1 MARGGRL
8 AERIPARLSDAL
20 GRRFGLEIGGALLVL
35 GAVLWWRHHPGGAV
49 LCGTAGAL
57 LVLTALVAPRWLV
70 LPRRAWMGLAAAL
83 SRVTT
88 PLFMA
93 VVYFVVL
100 TPFGVVKRLWG
111 GNPIL
116 RPRRAQGGWVPR
128 AKSRSDM
135 EHQF

>member
-8 AERIPARLSDAL
+8 AERIPARLSDVS
-20 GRRFGLEIGGALLVL
+20 GRRFGLEVGGALLVL
-35 GAVLWWRHHPGGAV
+35 SGVLWWRRHPAAAA
-49 LCGTAGAL
+49 LWGTAGAL
-57 LVLTALVAPRWLV
+57 LVLMALVAPRGLMPV
-70 LPRRAWMGLAAAL
+70 RRVWMGLAAAL

-116 RPRRAQGGWVPR
+116 RPRGAQGGWVPR
-128 AKSRSDM
+128 EKSRSDM